1 MELTPLDCARVEE
14 QEYERLYLEG
24 ALSEAEAEAFEAH
37 YFGCDR
43 CWAAVE
49 RAVELRAAFTQ
60 GGAPVASSVVGHTA
74 AAGSEPGEGR
84 IPLRASTVR
93 GRATGRRWRRAWV
106 PALAAAA
113 LVMISVWQ
121 LHRSRGQSVL
131 LDVERGASIDLV
143 VRPAATQDTL
153 LATWSPV
160 RGADQY
166 RVQLFAADGTQLAE
180 RTASDTVVSV
190 PRDVL
195 AAAAGDGSGGTA
207 YWSVEALDATRHSL
221 AKSRLTAALTT
232 RGQ

>member
-14 QEYERLYLEG
+14 QEYGRLYVEG

-49 RAVELRAAFTQ
+49 RAVELRAAFTH
-60 GGAPVASSVVGHTA
+60 GVAPVASFAAGHTA
-74 AAGSEPGEGR
+74 EPGEGR
-84 IPLRASTVR
+84 TPQRASAVR
-93 GRATGRRWRRAWV
+93 GRATVRWWRRAWV

-131 LDVERGASIDLV
+131 LDVERGASTDVV
-143 VRPAATQDTL
+143 VRPAVTQDTL
-153 LATWSPV
+153 VATWSPV

-180 RTASDTVVSV
+180 RTVSDTMVSV

-195 AAAAGDGSGGTA
+195 AAASAGSSGGTA

-221 AKSRLTAALTT
+221 AKSRLTAASTT
-232 RGQ
+232 RGR